1 MTYRPWKWKSSMSN
15 ILLQDAMSI
24 RAPSEKV
31 KWYVTGCP
39 VKIDYPLPYDPR
51 VANSTFVEKEPEGD
65 YEVGLFWFQ
74 PRKRFIIDSFS
85 SLRALQHKYPILFKL
100 QGELDIYEKETS
112 DMTETP
118 FRNPT
123 RETDV
128 EDKQLKQI
136 AELMSQKL
144 KKNRLINPIKATDVV
159 KVPDNYQLENRRK
172 AVYVACV
179 DRTMVIATVW
189 NNGKITIAVCRQ
201 KFW

>member
-1 MTYRPWKWKSSMSN
+1 
-15 ILLQDAMSI
+15 
-24 RAPSEKV
+24 
-31 KWYVTGCP
+31 
-39 VKIDYPLPYDPR
+39 
-51 VANSTFVEKEPEGD
+51 
-65 YEVGLFWFQ
+65 
-74 PRKRFIIDSFS
+74 
-85 SLRALQHKYPILFKL
+85 
-100 QGELDIYEKETS
+100 
-112 DMTETP
+112 MTETP

-179 DRTMVIATVW
+179 DRTMVIATAW
-189 NNGKITIAVCRQ
+189 NNDKITIFISGVTH
-201 KFW
+201 K